1 MGIAVGAQA
10 SDAVRIVLAEPSVAE
25 AIRERG
31 GKVFVRTDRHR
42 CCGGGITY
50 LVTTSERE
58 PDHDYRR
65 FDAEGFEL
73 FLDAGGRVP
82 PDELHLV
89 VRGRR
94 RKRVEAYWNGCVY
107 AI

>member
-1 MGIAVGAQA
+1 MKV
-10 SDAVRIVLAEPSVAE
+10 VLAEASVLE

-31 GKVFVRTDRHR
+31 GRLFVRTDVHR
-42 CCGGGITY
+42 CCGGGGITS
-50 LVTTSERE
+50 LVTATE
-58 PDHDYRR
+58 PEAGHTYRR

-73 FLDAGGRVP
+73 FLDAGARIP
-82 PDELHLV
+82 PDELHLD

-94 RKRVEAYWNGCVY
+94 TKRVEAYWNGCVY

>member
-1 MGIAVGAQA
+1 MKV
-10 SDAVRIVLAEPSVAE
+10 VLAEPSVAD

-31 GKVFVRTDRHR
+31 GKLFVRTDARR

-50 LVTTSERE
+50 LVTAPE
-58 PDHDYRR
+58 PEPGRTYRR

-73 FLDAGGRVP
+73 FLDPGGRVA
-82 PDELHLV
+82 PDELHLD

-94 RKRVEAYWNGCVY
+94 RKRIEAYWNGCLY
-107 AI
+107 AM